1 VFHGADSD
9 RVFVRRKLLPNDRDT
24 VYYVTLASS
33 GRWRVGGTWMPA
45 LSGKSALVTGASR
58 GIGAAIAKRL
68 AKEGADVA
76 VTYSSSPER
85 AQQVVEDIVREGGKA
100 LAIKADAADQAA
112 VRGAVQQ
119 SAKEFGKIDILVNN
133 AGVLALGPIADFPA
147 QEFEKAL
154 SVNVRSVFTAIQE
167 ALRHMPDGGRII
179 TIGSVN
185 SERMPFEGGSVYA
198 LTKGAVASFTKG
210 LARDLGARKI
220 TVNNIQPGPV
230 DTEANPASGPFA
242 DTMLGLLAMK
252 RYGHADEI
260 AAMTAY
266 LAGPEAGYIT
276 GASLLI
282 DGGFA
287 A

>member
-1 VFHGADSD
+1 MG
-9 RVFVRRKLLPNDRDT
+9 
-24 VYYVTLASS
+24 
-33 GRWRVGGTWMPA
+33 A
-45 LSGKSALVTGASR
+45 LSGKSALVTGGSR

-68 AKEGADVA
+68 AKEGSDVA
-76 VTYSSSPER
+76 ITYSSSPER
-85 AQQVVEDIVREGGKA
+85 AQQVVDDIVMAGGKA
-100 LAIKADAADQAA
+100 VAIKADAADQAA
-112 VRGAVQQ
+112 VRAGVQQ
-119 SAKEFGKIDILVNN
+119 AVTEFGKIDILVNN
-133 AGVLALGPIADFPA
+133 AGLLALGSITEFPA
-147 QEFEKAL
+147 DEFEKAL

-185 SERMPFEGGSVYA
+185 SERMPFQGGSVYA
-198 LTKGAVASFTKG
+198 MTKGAVASFTKG
-210 LARDLGARKI
+210 LARDLGARNI

-242 DTMLGLLAMK
+242 DTMLGLLALK
-252 RYGHADEI
+252 RYGHADEV

>member
-1 VFHGADSD
+1 
-9 RVFVRRKLLPNDRDT
+9 
-24 VYYVTLASS
+24 
-33 GRWRVGGTWMPA
+33 MPA

-68 AKEGADVA
+68 AKEGTDVA

>member
-1 VFHGADSD
+1 
-9 RVFVRRKLLPNDRDT
+9 
-24 VYYVTLASS
+24 
-33 GRWRVGGTWMPA
+33 MPS
-45 LSGKSALVTGASR
+45 LMGKSALVTGASR

-68 AKEGADVA
+68 AKEGAQVA
-76 VTYSSSPER
+76 ITYSSSPER
-85 AQQVVEDIVREGGKA
+85 AQQVVDGIVKDGGKA
-100 LAIKADAADQAA
+100 LAIKADASDQPA
-112 VRGAVQQ
+112 VRAAIQQ
-119 SAKEFGKIDILVNN
+119 AGKAFGKIDILVNN
-133 AGVLALGPIADFPA
+133 AGVLALGAIAEFPA
-147 QEFEKAL
+147 EDFEKAL

-167 ALRHMPDGGRII
+167 VLRHMPDGGRII

-185 SERMPFEGGSVYA
+185 SERMPFVGGSVYA
-198 LTKGAVASFTKG
+198 LTKGAIASFTKG

-242 DTMLGLLAMK
+242 ETMLGLLALK

-266 LAGPEAGYIT
+266 LAGPEAAYIT

>member
-1 VFHGADSD
+1 M
-9 RVFVRRKLLPNDRDT
+9 
-24 VYYVTLASS
+24 AS
-33 GRWRVGGTWMPA
+33 

-68 AKEGADVA
+68 AKDGAEVA
-76 VTYSSSPER
+76 ITYSSSPER
-85 AQQVVEDIVREGGKA
+85 AQQVVDDIVKDGGKA
-100 LAIKADAADQAA
+100 VALQADAADQAA
-112 VRGAVQQ
+112 VRTSVAQ
-119 SAKEFGKIDILVNN
+119 AAREFGKIDILVNN
-133 AGVLALGPIADFPA
+133 AGVLALGPIA
-147 QEFEKAL
+147 EFSPDAFERAL

-185 SERMPFEGGSVYA
+185 SERMPFQGGSVYA

-210 LARDLGARKI
+210 LARDLGARNI

-242 DTMLGLLAMK
+242 ETMLGLLALK
-252 RYGHADEI
+252 RYGHGDEI

>member
-1 VFHGADSD
+1 MRGEYPAKN
-9 RVFVRRKLLPNDRDT
+9 RWCGPLRQNR
-24 VYYVTLASS
+24 YYVTIAPEIT
-33 GRWRVGGTWMPA
+33 GTDREETKMA
-45 LSGKSALVTGASR
+45 TLSGKSALVTGASR

-68 AKEGADVA
+68 AKEGAAVA
-76 VTYSSSPER
+76 ITYSSSPER
-85 AQQVVEDIVREGGKA
+85 AQQVVDEIVQVGGQA
-100 LAIKADAADQAA
+100 VAIKADAADQVA
-112 VRGAVQQ
+112 VRAAVQQ
-119 SAKEFGKIDILVNN
+119 AAKEFGKLDILVNN

-147 QEFEKAL
+147 DEFERAL

-167 ALRHMPDGGRII
+167 AVRHMPDGGRII

-185 SERMPFEGGSVYA
+185 SERMPFQGGSVYA

-210 LARDLGARKI
+210 LARDLGERKI

-242 DTMLGLLAMK
+242 DTLLGLMAVK
-252 RYGHADEI
+252 RYGHADEV

>member
-1 VFHGADSD
+1 MAI
-9 RVFVRRKLLPNDRDT
+9 LT
-24 VYYVTLASS
+24 
-33 GRWRVGGTWMPA
+33 
-45 LSGKSALVTGASR
+45 GKSALVTGASR

-68 AKEGADVA
+68 AKEGAEVA
-76 VTYSSSPER
+76 ITYGSSPER
-85 AQQVVEDIVREGGKA
+85 AQQVVDEITAAGGKA
-100 LAIKADAADQAA
+100 IAIKADAVDQAA
-112 VRGAVQQ
+112 VREAVQQ
-119 SAKEFGKIDILVNN
+119 AGKAFGKIDILVNN
-133 AGVLALGPIADFPA
+133 AGVLGLGTSAGYSPD
-147 QEFEKAL
+147 EFEKVL

-167 ALRHMPDGGRII
+167 TLRYMPDGGRII

-185 SERMPFEGGSVYA
+185 SERMPFQGGAVYA

-210 LARDLGARKI
+210 LARDLGERKI

-242 DTMLGLLAMK
+242 ETMMGLVAIR
-252 RYGHADEI
+252 RYAHAEEI
-260 AAMTAY
+260 AGMTVF
-266 LAGPEAGYIT
+266 LAGPDAGYIT